1 MPDIGLDIVRR
12 WKQLQ
17 TGCRQCTSS
26 SHRCLSISLCQILS
40 ESFLDLGSRSAFDVL
55 RGLKCNF
62 GIWQDKKRK
71 RKEKK
76 KKEKQEHNI
85 RESAPD
91 LVIKCPTKL
100 FHLCMQLITR
110 W

>member
-1 MPDIGLDIVRR
+1 M
-12 WKQLQ
+12 
-17 TGCRQCTSS
+17 
-26 SHRCLSISLCQILS
+26 S
-40 ESFLDLGSRSAFDVL
+40 ESFLDLKSRSAFGVL
-55 RGLKCNF
+55 RGLKCKF
-62 GIWQDKKRK
+62 EIWQDKKGK
-71 RKEKK
+71 KYKKNKEK
-76 KKEKQEHNI
+76 EEHNI